1 MGYANARHGI
11 DADEDLVRAADK
23 LLRRMAVEY
32 ADAVAGSSRSRR
44 SPEVYL
50 HGDSEMLRLAAI
62 AYSSS
67 RHGIDADVGMARE
80 GMMILC
86 QAAID
91 FDESLP
97 REESPKRAGTASLQ
111 LGNGVRP

>member
-1 MGYANARHGI
+1 MGYASARHGI
-11 DADEDLVRAADK
+11 DADEDLVLAADRF
-23 LLRRMAVEY
+23 LRRMAIEY
-32 ADAVAGSSRSRR
+32 ADAVAGSSRRR
-44 SPEVYL
+44 SPEIYL
-50 HGDSEMLRLAAI
+50 QGDSEMLRLASI

-97 REESPKRAGTASLQ
+97 REEAPKRAGSASLQ
-111 LGNGVRP
+111 LGNGARP